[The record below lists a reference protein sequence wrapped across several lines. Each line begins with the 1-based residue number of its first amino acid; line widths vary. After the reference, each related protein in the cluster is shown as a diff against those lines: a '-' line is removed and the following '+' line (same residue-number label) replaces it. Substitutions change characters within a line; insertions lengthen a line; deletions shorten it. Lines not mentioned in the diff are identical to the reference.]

1 MKKKILLIIIFIIC
15 LLVFTSCEDKFE
27 ENLDKYVDKVIDK
40 AAEGFIKDYNNNIK
54 IAEIGTSHSWANIHI
69 NKEDNN
75 IIGEFDYFAGR
86 YEIAEIKFPS
96 KNKMKLVS
104 EINTD
109 NDDFKIVL
117 INSNRKVHNLFEG
130 TGEYNKEIE
139 LEEGIYILKMVS
151 KGSKGTFNI
160 EFEDTEDIGIELI
173 NED

>member
-1 MKKKILLIIIFIIC
+1 
-15 LLVFTSCEDKFE
+15 
-27 ENLDKYVDKVIDK
+27 
-40 AAEGFIKDYNNNIK
+40 
-54 IAEIGTSHSWANIHI
+54 
-69 NKEDNN
+69 
-75 IIGEFDYFAGR
+75 
-86 YEIAEIKFPS
+86 
-96 KNKMKLVS
+96 MKLVS